1 MEASYLVKRMSQ
13 SNGTL
18 FYQKRGAFGPTT
30 RGPKRSPTGDY
41 SPTEINSTHNGRR
54 LSLSS
59 NSTGTKN
66 GNGNLLSQL
75 TKSTIV
81 SIFVIVLLSFLFC
94 SSLYLVFRI
103 DSLQKQV
110 ESQGQH
116 ILSTP
121 SKDGGALLSTQN
133 WNDIVS
139 PESSE
144 KMQKVLDSSVD

>member
-1 MEASYLVKRMSQ
+1 V
-13 SNGTL
+13 
-18 FYQKRGAFGPTT
+18 
-30 RGPKRSPTGDY
+30 
-41 SPTEINSTHNGRR
+41 
-54 LSLSS
+54 
-59 NSTGTKN
+59 KN
-66 GNGNLLSQL
+66 GNGNLLMQL

-121 SKDGGALLSTQN
+121 NKDIGGMLHTQN
-133 WNDIVS
+133 WNDLVS
-139 PESSE
+139 AEHSE
-144 KMQKVLDSSVD
+144 KMQKVLDSSVDQIAGVRKSLEGLASLVRDDNKKDDET

>member
-1 MEASYLVKRMSQ
+1 MFFIFLTDS
-13 SNGTL
+13 
-18 FYQKRGAFGPTT
+18 
-30 RGPKRSPTGDY
+30 GDL
-41 SPTEINSTHNGRR
+41 SPTEIISANNGRR

-110 ESQGQH
+110 KNCFCQFDFIFKYTKKYKHTKKIPNNAQFSV
-116 ILSTP
+116 LF
-121 SKDGGALLSTQN
+121 SKRLNLKGS
-133 WNDIVS
+133 IF
-139 PESSE
+139 
-144 KMQKVLDSSVD
+144 

>member
-1 MEASYLVKRMSQ
+1 MIFLINENLTHQ
-13 SNGTL
+13 NFIL
-18 FYQKRGAFGPTT
+18 
-30 RGPKRSPTGDY
+30 GDY

-110 ESQGQH
+110 INFSRYRKERGQYISVNLIMSM
-116 ILSTP
+116 ILHAIILHSIGRISRAAYFT
-121 SKDGGALLSTQN
+121 KQRYW
-133 WNDIVS
+133 WNFTNTS
-139 PESSE
+139 LE
-144 KMQKVLDSSVD
+144 